1 MLNQTARS
9 EARSIKKKNI
19 FLDYFSNLKS
29 IVTMGEEKK
38 ENEVFETLKDAH
50 REWEKAQLY
59 FQSVTEPDL
68 IDHAIYNMEAAKTK
82 YYYLLKNARRAK
94 GNLDD

>member
-9 EARSIKKKNI
+9 ETTSIKKKNI

-38 ENEVFETLKDAH
+38 ENEVFENLKDAH

-68 IDHAIYNMEAAKTK
+68 IDHAIYSMEAAKTK
-82 YYYLLKNARRAK
+82 YYYLLKNARKAK
-94 GNLDD
+94 GNLGD